1 MLNMTTSLV
10 GSLELAVMEC
20 FWQNGPQ
27 SSGEVLATLRKTRTI
42 AHTTVTSTLAR
53 LYDQGLLTRDLAKG
67 RKKPWVYTA
76 RYASRGALLTSTL
89 VQLAAHLGADHR
101 DLTEALSVLRGAPR

>member
-1 MLNMTTSLV
+1 V
-10 GSLELAVMEC
+10 RAAR
-20 FWQNGPQ
+20 P
-27 SSGEVLATLRKTRTI
+27 I
-42 AHTTVTSTLAR
+42 AHTTVTTTLAR

-67 RKKPWVYTA
+67 RKMPWVYTA

-89 VQLAAHLGADHR
+89 VRLATQLGADHR